1 MSRFGLED
9 RLVEILRKVGKEDA
23 YRPVENYRKLL
34 PEPDV
39 GKQVHRF
46 DFKPKSGFL
55 RIVPLYDLHIGLKTV
70 DEEVFDEIVD
80 FIAADPD
87 CVTILGGDAVESA
100 TRESVGL
107 GMIEQKYHV
116 QEQRRRVT
124 EKLRPLAKAGKILGG
139 LTGNH
144 EMRVQRFNDDN
155 PMAEICYDL
164 EIPYWG
170 YSAYL
175 KLVVNDIPY
184 HVFCHHGR
192 SGATSRAGKINAAL
206 RLGQIAHA
214 DLYISGH
221 THERLQIPEI
231 IYEIDDATD
240 RLVARKRVHVI
251 AGSLPEYFGGY
262 AEMSAYPP
270 SITGP
275 VLIELSGTK
284 KDIRVHL

>member
-1 MSRFGLED
+1 M
-9 RLVEILRKVGKEDA
+9 EILRKAGKEGA
-23 YRPVENYRKLL
+23 YKPVEDYRRLL
-34 PEPDV
+34 AEPDV
-39 GKQVHRF
+39 GKKIYRF
-46 DFKPKSGFL
+46 DFQPKSGFL

-70 DEEVFDEIVD
+70 DEEALDRIID
-80 FIAADPD
+80 HIDSDPD
-87 CVTILGGDAVESA
+87 CVTFLGGDAVESA
-100 TRESVGL
+100 TRDSIGL

-175 KLVVNDIPY
+175 KLVVGDVAY
-184 HVFCHHGR
+184 HVFAHHGR
-192 SGATSRAGKINAAL
+192 SGATTRAGKINAAL
-206 RLGQIAHA
+206 RLAQIAHV

-221 THERLQIPEI
+221 THERMQIPEI
-231 IYEIDDATD
+231 VYEIDDKTD

-270 SITGP
+270 SVTGP
-275 VLIELSGTK
+275 VLIELSAAK

>member
-1 MSRFGLED
+1 MSMFSLED
-9 RLVEILRKVGKEDA
+9 RLVEILQKVGKQDAFKPLED
-23 YRPVENYRKLL
+23 YRRIL
-34 PEPDV
+34 PQPDL
-39 GKQVHRF
+39 GKQVYRF
-46 DFKPKSGFL
+46 DFTPKSGFL
-55 RIVPLYDLHIGLKTV
+55 RIIPLYDLHTGLKTV
-70 DEEVFDEIVD
+70 NEEVLDRIVD
-80 FIAADPD
+80 HIASDPD
-87 CVTILGGDAVESA
+87 CVTFLGGDALESA
-100 TRESVGL
+100 TRDSVGL

-116 QEQRRRVT
+116 REQRHRLI
-124 EKLRPLAKAGKILGG
+124 EKLRPLVRAKKILGG

-164 EIPYWG
+164 GIPYWG

-175 KLVVNDIPY
+175 KIVVNGISY
-184 HVFCHHGR
+184 HVFAHHGR
-192 SGATSRAGKINAAL
+192 SGATTRSGKINAAL
-206 RLGQIAHA
+206 RLAQIAHA

-221 THERLQIPEI
+221 THERLHIPEI
-231 IYEIDDATD
+231 IYEIDDETD

-270 SITGP
+270 SVTGP